1 MSTIGPR
8 FPPPNPPAPQGPGA
22 DGRSAAQRAFFA
34 AALGQAPP
42 RAQVQA
48 PQTPTPPQTT
58 APATRVTP
66 QAAPPAVQATRVQT
80 TEIPQGEAPTRI
92 LRPGS
97 IIDIRV

>member
-1 MSTIGPR
+1 VSTIGPR

-34 AALGQAPP
+34 AALGQAAPK
-42 RAQVQA
+42 AQVQA
-48 PQTPTPPQTT
+48 PSSPTT
-58 APATRVTP
+58 APSTARVTP
-66 QAAPPAVQATRVQT
+66 QAAPPAVHATRVQT